1 MMFEAWVIVCIM
13 YQGKDACFPAQ
24 DTRGPYATHEECY
37 ERTVEMSADIMTGI
51 PLHIPVGWK
60 CTPPGTAT

>member
-1 MMFEAWVIVCIM
+1 M